1 MEKKFTP
8 NQVSKIEIDP
18 ILHGINATVHV
29 PGSKSLTN
37 RALLVASL
45 AEGTTVL
52 TNALFSDDSIYFAEA
67 LQKLGFEVRLELIA
81 QRNDCNW
88 FGRTYSG
95 EERGALYR

>member
-1 MEKKFTP
+1 MKSVADLMEKKFTP

-52 TNALFSDDSIYFAEA
+52 TNALFSDELDLFCGSAPKA
-67 LQKLGFEVRLELIA
+67 GF
-81 QRNDCNW
+81 
-88 FGRTYSG
+88 
-95 EERGALYR
+95 